1 MLNSV
6 GPIPGPIPT
15 PALSS
20 VGADELRGELGRLSF
35 RGRGGGGICVDAR
48 RSEVVVE
55 LEGAMVAGPAIVAEL
70 EGRGV
75 RGERGMELM
84 SGAMGVGWVQV
95 RWFHRC
101 MAQGMWL

>member
-1 MLNSV
+1 LVNTLPATWCNEV

-15 PALSS
+15 PALST

-35 RGRGGGGICVDAR
+35 RGSGGGGICVEAR

-55 LEGAMVAGPAIVAEL
+55 FEETMVVGAAIVAEL

-75 RGERGMELM
+75 RGERGMELI
-84 SGAMGVGWVQV
+84 SGAIGVG
-95 RWFHRC
+95 
-101 MAQGMWL
+101 

>member
-1 MLNSV
+1 M
-6 GPIPGPIPT
+6 
-15 PALSS
+15 
-20 VGADELRGELGRLSF
+20 GA
-35 RGRGGGGICVDAR
+35 
-48 RSEVVVE
+48 
-55 LEGAMVAGPAIVAEL
+55 VAAIVAEL
-70 EGRGV
+70 GGRGV